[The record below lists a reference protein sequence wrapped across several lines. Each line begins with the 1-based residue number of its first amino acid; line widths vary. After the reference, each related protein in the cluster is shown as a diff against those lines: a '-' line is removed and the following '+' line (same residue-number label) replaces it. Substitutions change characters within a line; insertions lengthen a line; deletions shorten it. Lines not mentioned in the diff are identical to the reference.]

1 MNINFLFP
9 VYFKFRSHLFG
20 ISARKT
26 TASKRKS
33 NIMYIFGA
41 TGKGEWAQKGARVYH
56 KPGEDI
62 HRYFG
67 HRMKIVNCLS

>member
-9 VYFKFRSHLFG
+9 VHFHYLFG

-33 NIMYIFGA
+33 NIIYVFGA
-41 TGKGEWAQKGARVYH
+41 TGKVEWAQKGAREYYM
-56 KPGEDI
+56 PGEDI
-62 HRYFG
+62 
-67 HRMKIVNCLS
+67 CTQLLWP